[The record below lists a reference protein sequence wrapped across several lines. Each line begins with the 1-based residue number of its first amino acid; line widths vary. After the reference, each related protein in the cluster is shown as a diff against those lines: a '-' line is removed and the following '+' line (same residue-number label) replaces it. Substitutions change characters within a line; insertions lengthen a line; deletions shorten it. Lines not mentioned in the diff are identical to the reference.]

1 LEVELELPLLLP
13 ARSLLAAAAAVAVV
27 VVVASVVR
35 SRERRT
41 LSSAAEPRTK
51 LKALRS
57 ERLLPVR
64 PSSVEAEDSV
74 GAETRE

>member
-1 LEVELELPLLLP
+1 LEAELELPLLLS
-13 ARSLLAAAAAVAVV
+13 ARSLLAAVAVV

-51 LKALRS
+51 LKSLRS